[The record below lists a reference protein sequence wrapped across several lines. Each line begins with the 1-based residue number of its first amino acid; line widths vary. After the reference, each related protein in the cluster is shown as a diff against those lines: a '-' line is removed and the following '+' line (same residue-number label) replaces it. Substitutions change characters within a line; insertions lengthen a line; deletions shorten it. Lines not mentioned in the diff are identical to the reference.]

1 MSASSSEQL
10 LPHYQERRPAKRLLL
25 GQLQTRS
32 RPKKGDVERH
42 SLPYQLTTSPFA
54 RVWSHVRNCQ
64 DIFTL
69 AKSHYGL
76 FSESLRSALFSLQNG
91 GSVTPSGK
99 ACKLPPQVYSA
110 KLLLAW
116 PVVVSV
122 AALD

>member
-25 GQLQTRS
+25 
-32 RPKKGDVERH
+32 GDVERH

>member
-32 RPKKGDVERH
+32 RPKKGDVER
-42 SLPYQLTTSPFA
+42 LPYQLTTSPFA

-91 GSVTPSGK
+91 
-99 ACKLPPQVYSA
+99 A
-110 KLLLAW
+110 LLLEAVKQCSCDPSKNW
-116 PVVVSV
+116 RTPGICCIVKS
-122 AALD
+122 

>member
-25 GQLQTRS
+25 
-32 RPKKGDVERH
+32 GDVERH

-91 GSVTPSGK
+91 
-99 ACKLPPQVYSA
+99 A
-110 KLLLAW
+110 LLLEAVKQCSCDPSKNW
-116 PVVVSV
+116 RTPGICCIVKS
-122 AALD
+122 